1 MDGPKEGMNN
11 TNKKE
16 YRNISSNKITNKDLL
31 YWIQVI
37 ATGYKEASF
46 LLNIDEDIVKHYAQ
60 KDATIP
66 DLISKKCL
74 RMLRNREKTLEMI
87 SRSEETDF

>member
-1 MDGPKEGMNN
+1 MNSI
-11 TNKKE
+11 NKKE
-16 YRNISSNKITNKDLL
+16 SRNVSSNQITNEEFL
-31 YWIQVI
+31 YWMQVI

-46 LLNIDEDIVKHYAQ
+46 LLNIDEDLVKHYVQ